1 MSIGDRINPV
11 TVKEL
16 RQMVRS
22 RLVAA
27 GLIGQLAFQLI
38 GVMIVLLSSREKL
51 QSGSA
56 LLEGGLGGTV
66 FNTVFFVLS
75 LVLLLCVPA
84 YAGVRMGAERSGEHL
99 DLQYTTALRPRQ
111 FADGK
116 VAAAAILILLFVSA
130 ALPFLALSYL
140 LRGLDVLQAM
150 LATAMLVLVSVCCV
164 YEALFLATA
173 ATSRAFRVIILLF
186 ALGFHFSLLG
196 MVNTAGMAM
205 VSFGEAV
212 SLTTWSD
219 AALPATILGCAATL
233 CLLLRAAVVAL
244 ITPPSANRAAPLRR
258 CITGLWFVW
267 GVIAFVAAWVRE
279 DLNFVLV
286 WALLGVIA
294 AAGFAVVATSYPP
307 GYSRRVLGE
316 VADAA
321 GKRARQFL
329 FFSGAENGMVW
340 ALFLGLASVA
350 AAAFAETAAPDSW
363 RPPAGDDVAAAWQ
376 LAGFFCYLTA
386 YVWTVRA
393 VWRAGLA
400 KWVTYR
406 LAGVFA
412 AGLAL
417 LGWVLPALVALGRG
431 RGSAAWRFGN
441 PFFMFSDDAEGALAL
456 LPAAGVFAALALA
469 ANLPGLF
476 AATRQFA
483 GIGRRAASVPPADAA
498 AEAAKVAPTLR
509 GGGEADEH

>member
-38 GVMIVLLSSREKL
+38 GVMVVLLSSREEL
-51 QSGSA
+51 QSGAA
-56 LLEGGLGGTV
+56 LLERGLGGTV
-66 FNTVFFVLS
+66 FNAVYFVLS
-75 LVLLLCVPA
+75 LVLLFCVPF
-84 YAGVRMGAERSGEHL
+84 YVGVRMGVERSGEHL
-99 DLQYTTALRPRQ
+99 DLQYTTALQPRQ
-111 FADGK
+111 FVDGK
-116 VAAAAILILLFVSA
+116 VAAAVILILLFVSA

-150 LATAMLVLVSVCCV
+150 LATALLVLVAVCCV
-164 YEALFLATA
+164 YEALFLATG
-173 ATSRAFRVIILLF
+173 TVSRAFRVIILLF
-186 ALGFHFSLLG
+186 ALGFHLSLLG

-212 SLTTWSD
+212 SLATWSD
-219 AALPATILGCAATL
+219 AALPAMILGCAVTC

-244 ITPPSANRAAPLRR
+244 ITPPSANRALPPRL
-258 CITGLWFVW
+258 CITVLWLVW
-267 GVIAFVAAWVRE
+267 GVVAGCVAGVRLKP
-279 DLNFVLV
+279 DAVRV
-286 WALLGVIA
+286 WSLLGVIA
-294 AAGFAVVATSYPP
+294 AAGFAAVAASYPP
-307 GYSRRVLGE
+307 GYSRRVLSE
-316 VADAA
+316 VAAGA

-329 FFSGAENGMVW
+329 LFSGAENGMLW
-340 ALFLGLASVA
+340 ALLLGMASVLA
-350 AAAFAETAAPDSW
+350 AAVAETALPGVPAAAFDDAP
-363 RPPAGDDVAAAWQ
+363 PAAWQ
-376 LAGFFCYLTA
+376 QAGFFLYLTA
-386 YVWTVRA
+386 YVWAVRA

-400 KWVTYR
+400 KWGTYR

-469 ANLPGLF
+469 ANLPGLRE
-476 AATRQFA
+476 AARRFA
-483 GIGRRAASVPPADAA
+483 GDGRRATSAPPAGVPSDATA
-498 AEAAKVAPTLR
+498 VAPTLR
-509 GGGEADEH
+509 GGGELNEH